1 MSSVQV
7 YGTTQWEE
15 MGRALEENEQQ
26 VKIVKRALDGSA
38 DQDEA
43 AAVAAAQA
51 AADERD
57 VNVAAADA
65 GASVLNTSVAAAGA
79 GKHGTNSS
87 KVGGNASMPAVPKM
101 ANASKLLSARNA
113 SLPPALGSKTAP
125 TNSTKSVVTGAKV
138 PTNFSKGPSNTTGP
152 AAIDITPIDTTKS
165 GANASRISIDSS
177 AVLVE
182 SEAHDS
188 VVAGAAAGEGAG
200 TRMGA
205 RLGATTTEDV
215 QGDAVAGATMR
226 SGDKEHRVLTL
237 VLPPADAG
245 VLHSEQVGVGV
256 KVERG
261 GDVGAAIVGGA
272 RGTTGEGVVV
282 DGGPKVHGMAAG
294 VDVGYAQHAGVMGVS
309 RVFHAA
315 SASAAAAA
323 GESDGV
329 STDGN
334 AAAAKGVAGLFSK
347 IVDLVAPPSAPSAA
361 ATGGPGAAHD
371 DTPPSLLPAASGS
384 TDGGSSSSLPT
395 ISAGHAASQDG
406 VAATE
411 MSLRAQTG
419 GADLEAPS
427 VLRHAGEERDDT
439 RPGALGLSDSVPSKH
454 AKSVNTLGQDPLYVA
469 LPRLLVPPESWD
481 EEDVP
486 LSAAGGVLGDGTPDS
501 GGDGGIDTAL
511 SLDSWLGVNEAA
523 AESDMATGVHGNVT
537 SEQLHVAAAAST
549 FEWSDE
555 HDWVEDSQMVCATE
569 ASESGEHTVDI
580 RIWIF

>member
-38 DQDEA
+38 DEDEA

-57 VNVAAADA
+57 VHGAAADA

-125 TNSTKSVVTGAKV
+125 TNSTKPAVTGAKV
-138 PTNFSKGPSNTTGP
+138 PTDFSKGSSNTTAP
-152 AAIDITPIDTTKS
+152 AAIDTTAKS

-182 SEAHDS
+182 GEAHDL
-188 VVAGAAAGEGAG
+188 VVAGAATGEGAG

-205 RLGATTTEDV
+205 RLGATTAEDV

-226 SGDKEHRVLTL
+226 SGDKEHRVLPL

-256 KVERG
+256 GAGRG
-261 GDVGAAIVGGA
+261 GDGGA
-272 RGTTGEGVVV
+272 VIGGGSRGTTGEGVVV

-294 VDVGYAQHAGVMGVS
+294 VDVGYAQEAGVMGAS

-334 AAAAKGVAGLFSK
+334 VAAAKGGAGLFSK

-371 DTPPSLLPAASGS
+371 DTLPSLLPAASGS
-384 TDGGSSSSLPT
+384 TDGVSSSALPT

-427 VLRHAGEERDDT
+427 VLPHAGDERDDAL
-439 RPGALGLSDSVPSKH
+439 PGVLGPSDSGLSKRT
-454 AKSVNTLGQDPLYVA
+454 KSVNALGQDPLYVA

-481 EEDVP
+481 GGDVP
-486 LSAAGGVLGDGTPDS
+486 LPAAGGVLGDGTLDS
-501 GGDGGIDTAL
+501 GADGGIDTAL

-555 HDWVEDSQMVCATE
+555 HDWVLDSQMVCATE
-569 ASESGEHTVDI
+569 AAEGGEHTVDI
-580 RIWIF
+580 CIWIF